1 MQKKTELYFL
11 LGLLAII
18 AVLTFFIYKPF
29 IYVLF
34 LAVVVATI
42 FQPVFRKALKIS
54 RNRPALASFLTTLF
68 VLLIVIIPVSLIATQ
83 ILRES
88 TSLYSYILN
97 GDSKLF
103 SGGAHESI
111 LKIKNAFPVLQ
122 KFDLDLNKYAEQFLN
137 WLLPYW
143 GSLFSNLIKITT
155 STFIFLIALYYMFKD
170 GEKLKLAV
178 REMSPLKDS
187 YDNTIFKKM
196 ENAINSIIK
205 GSLIIAIIQG
215 IVTSIGFLIFG
226 VPSAFLWG
234 TIASITALIPS
245 VGTSLVVVP
254 AIIYL
259 FFSGSLFP
267 AIGLAIWGFFAVGL
281 IDNFLGPKLVERGIK
296 IHPFLILLS
305 VLGGLALFG
314 PIGFIIGP
322 VVLSLLFTLSVI
334 YSEIVHQQI

>member
-11 LGLLAII
+11 LGLLIVI

-42 FQPVFRKALKIS
+42 FQPIYKKALKIS
-54 RNRPALASFLTTLF
+54 KNKASLASLLSTLF

-88 TSLYSYILN
+88 TSLYSYILEGN
-97 GDSKLF
+97 ATIFSEGAHQSISKLKN
-103 SGGAHESI
+103 SLPI
-111 LKIKNAFPVLQ
+111 LQNL
-122 KFDLDLNKYAEQFLN
+122 DLDLNKYAEQFLN

-155 STFIFLIALYYMFKD
+155 GTFIFLIALYYMFKD
-170 GEKLKLAV
+170 GEKLKLAI

-215 IVTSIGFLIFG
+215 FVTSIGFLIFV

-259 FFSGSLFP
+259 FFSGSLLP

-296 IHPFLILLS
+296 THPFLILLS
-305 VLGGLALFG
+305 VLGGLSLFG

-334 YSEIVHQQI
+334 YSEIIHQQI

>member
-42 FQPVFRKALKIS
+42 FQPVYHRALKIS
-54 RNRPALASFLTTLF
+54 RNRSGIASLLSTLF

-88 TSLYSYILN
+88 TSLYSYIIE
-97 GDSKLF
+97 GDGNIF
-103 SGGAHESI
+103 SGGAHASVTRLAES
-111 LKIKNAFPVLQ
+111 FPVLQ
-122 KFDLDLNKYAEQFLN
+122 KFDLDLNKYVEQFLN

-170 GEKLKLAV
+170 GEKLKLAI

-259 FFSGSLFP
+259 FFSGSLFH

-281 IDNFLGPKLVERGIK
+281 IDNFLGPKLVGRGIK

-334 YSEIVHQQI
+334 YSEIIHQQI

>member
-11 LGLLAII
+11 LGLLIII
-18 AVLTFFIYKPF
+18 AILTFFIYKPF

-42 FQPVFRKALKIS
+42 FQPVYRRALKIS
-54 RNRPALASFLTTLF
+54 RNKPGLASLLSTIF
-68 VLLIVIIPVSLIATQ
+68 VLLIVIIPVSFIATQ

-97 GDSKLF
+97 SNSEIFSQGANESFLKL
-103 SGGAHESI
+103 A
-111 LKIKNAFPVLQ
+111 NAFPIL
-122 KFDLDLNKYAEQFLN
+122 KNFDLNLNTYAERFLN

-170 GEKLKLAV
+170 GEKLKLAI

-245 VGTSLVVVP
+245 VGTSLVIIP

-259 FFSGSLFP
+259 FFSGSLLP

-305 VLGGLALFG
+305 VLGGLTFFG

-334 YSEIVHQQI
+334 YSEIVHKQI